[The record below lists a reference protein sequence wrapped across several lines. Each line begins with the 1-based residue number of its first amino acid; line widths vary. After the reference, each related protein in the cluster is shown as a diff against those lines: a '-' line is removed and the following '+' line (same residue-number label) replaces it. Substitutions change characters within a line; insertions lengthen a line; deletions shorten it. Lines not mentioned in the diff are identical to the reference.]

1 MLLYQLLRPL
11 SYMSIRDESKWKI
24 DILLPAIF
32 SLLFLI
38 VILALPK
45 TPVVFGS
52 SGIIALFVGLLQILP
67 GFYLTALAA
76 VATFNRPDMDQL
88 LPKPAPTVNISV
100 SGKPHTIELTRR
112 RMLSMLFGY
121 LTFICFSMY
130 FASAISLIVAP
141 GLNELVAAYLHPWI
155 VRAFLIVY
163 GFFMGQLIF
172 VTMFGLYQLS
182 DRMHQP
188 DAA

>member
-11 SYMSIRDESKWKI
+11 SYMSIKDDSKWKI
-24 DILLPAIF
+24 DVLLPAIF
-32 SLLFLI
+32 SLLFLAG
-38 VILALPK
+38 ILSLPH
-45 TPVVFGS
+45 TPVIFGH
-52 SGIIALFVGLLQILP
+52 SGLVALFVGLLQILP

-121 LTFICFSMY
+121 LTFICFSM
-130 FASAISLIVAP
+130 FFGSAISLIVAP
-141 GLNELVAAYLHPWI
+141 GLYELISIHFHKWI
-155 VRAFLIVY
+155 VGVFLLIY

-172 VTMFGLYQLS
+172 ITMFGLYQLS